1 MPGAATA
8 DHFRLLKMTWR
19 SGFCIIMDCNE
30 WNRKLLYCILSLSPM
45 NCFTMNCMY
54 FVSSC
59 IFLVY
64 DLSSP
69 VRDKESELLVM
80 RERNRGES

>member
-19 SGFCIIMDCNE
+19 SGFRIIMDCNE
-30 WNRKLLYCILSLSPM
+30 RNRKLLYCILSLSPM
-45 NCFTMNCMY
+45 NCLTMNCMY

-59 IFLVY
+59 IFLVD

-80 RERNRGES
+80 RERNHEES